1 MEYTCTR
8 HMRAAGSELQPQAG
22 NWPPAARRANLL
34 VWRPWW
40 ALWTTVEVRSVPILR
55 GLLDRFLL
63 VISVVAGGLVPG
75 FIAQYRQRLG
85 GRLDQAQLDLEP
97 WQKLADQFYHGD
109 IDKLIQYHL
118 SSTDP
123 TFHSEGG
130 VIRALVASVHQLQS
144 AVNALHASLLQ
155 QVAYLARH
163 ADPSLTRA
171 TFSDWVPTFAL
182 SSEGLVFA
190 VAFALAVWLLFHAL
204 WWLVSRATRLLFGR
218 PYARA

>member
-1 MEYTCTR
+1 M
-8 HMRAAGSELQPQAG
+8 S
-22 NWPPAARRANLL
+22 
-34 VWRPWW
+34 
-40 ALWTTVEVRSVPILR
+40 ILR

-85 GRLDQAQLDLEP
+85 GRLDQAKLDLEP

-123 TFHSEGG
+123 TFHSEGSI
-130 VIRALVASVHQLQS
+130 IRGLVAGVHQLQS
-144 AVNALHASLLQ
+144 AVDALHTSLAQ
-155 QVAYLARH
+155 QVAYLTLH

-171 TFSDWVPTFAL
+171 TLNDWVPTFAL
-182 SSEGLVFA
+182 SAEGLIFA
-190 VAFALAVWLLFHAL
+190 VAFALAVWLIFHAV
-204 WWLVSRATRLLFGR
+204 WWLVSRVTRLLLSGR

>member
-1 MEYTCTR
+1 M
-8 HMRAAGSELQPQAG
+8 
-22 NWPPAARRANLL
+22 
-34 VWRPWW
+34 
-40 ALWTTVEVRSVPILR
+40 RSVPILR
-55 GLLDRFLL
+55 GLLDRLLL

-85 GRLDQAQLDLEP
+85 GRLDQARLDLEP

-118 SSTDP
+118 SSPDP

-130 VIRALVASVHQLQS
+130 VIRGLVASVHQLQS
-144 AVNALHASLLQ
+144 AVDALHTSLVQ
-155 QVAYLARH
+155 QVAYLAVH

-182 SSEGLVFA
+182 SGEGLLFA
-190 VAFALAVWLLFHAL
+190 VAFALAVWLIFHAL
-204 WWLVSRATRLLFGR
+204 WWLLTLVTGLLFGR
-218 PYARA
+218 PYAGA